1 MVAFQSVNQRY
12 LVASKDGDLV
22 VASIEVVPEA
32 KFRMRCFGSR
42 EQKKER
48 AEDDEEEFEQD
59 ARGFEVG
66 YV

>member
-32 KFRMRCFGSR
+32 KFKMRCFGTQEKR
-42 EQKKER
+42 KK
-48 AEDDEEEFEQD
+48 DGDEEDEEFKED
-59 ARGFEVG
+59 ARSFEVG